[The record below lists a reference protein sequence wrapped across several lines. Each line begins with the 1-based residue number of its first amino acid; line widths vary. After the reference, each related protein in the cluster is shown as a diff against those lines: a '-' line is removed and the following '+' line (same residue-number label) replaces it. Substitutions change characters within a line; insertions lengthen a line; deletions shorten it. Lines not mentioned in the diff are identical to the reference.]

1 MFISC
6 VNDVWHFYCVEEFVR
21 NCRHVVD
28 TELYRAIASL
38 GVEPVSPGGTF
49 QVGCLRL
56 ICKDFTKADMKIGS
70 VEICWNLLKLNF
82 AASNCFN
89 LRLCLSLL
97 IPLLLRKKEAKTFLR
112 NEHSP
117 TAQIEDTSWTWRP
130 DLTTRTD
137 VCRNELRSSW
147 RRLVL
152 HCRIYAA
159 TNVYIWQTDGKI
171 WHIVHRNTF
180 DWREQGC
187 RHSCLQSEENLEL
200 ICNGQMKLLH
210 CYTWFFCCVP
220 SFVVLTLG
228 NSGLLG

>member
-117 TAQIEDTSWTWRP
+117 MAQIEDTSWTWRP
-130 DLTTRTD
+130 DLTTWPMSPLPKWTE
-137 VCRNELRSSW
+137 VELEALGFALPNLCCNK
-147 RRLVL
+147 RLHL
-152 HCRIYAA
+152 A
-159 TNVYIWQTDGKI
+159 NWWQ
-171 WHIVHRNTF
+171 NMA
-180 DWREQGC
+180 
-187 RHSCLQSEENLEL
+187 HSTQKNFRL
-200 ICNGQMKLLH
+200 KRAR
-210 CYTWFFCCVP
+210 V
-220 SFVVLTLG
+220 
-228 NSGLLG
+228 